1 MISFIYKLSC
11 IKFKKFIILIIF
23 FFTPI
28 NNLLA
33 GDFSL
38 EFDGTDDYVEV
49 PFHATMNPAD
59 DFSVNAWVKTQDNTD
74 WQSTVTSRER
84 GSGYML
90 YQRNTDQ
97 WAFWTGK
104 NRGSASWNP
113 GNTTTDPVYGTW
125 QMQTVTYDHSETKM
139 RLYIDGVEL
148 SFQNADCCNSAVV
161 ENISK
166 PLRIAAGRTN
176 DNPPFAAGDPYYF
189 KGHIDE
195 VAIWNVPLSAAEIT
209 QLFNSGETLYAG
221 ENHGNYISASGLQ
234 EYWTMD
240 TIVSGEN
247 NGSGTKLYGELNNN
261 DGDFLGAPTWST
273 DTPGTSPT
281 ISSRS
286 PDDNASN
293 VADDTNIV
301 ITFSETIKLNTGNI
315 FLKKSNDD
323 SIVETFDVSSDVTL
337 SASNQITIN
346 PTSNLEPK
354 TDYYV
359 FIDASAII
367 DISRN
372 HFDGI
377 GDPLVGVGDKT
388 TYNFSTGTSSTNPLD
403 DKDVIGLIEAQTDAS
418 KKIVSRVTN
427 PIFNRLNWIR
437 GYSLEDDL
445 RAQKINFEF
454 VDPKIARLSEF
465 ISQSVSYDAP
475 QKKILDSW
483 SFWSEGSVGV
493 GSVNASN
500 DASKKDINTNAVT
513 LGMDKKIDRKT
524 VHGFT
529 FTYTQEDVD
538 VGNLGTSSDI
548 DSYSFSA
555 YRTINTAKNLF
566 LESVLGI
573 SKLNIENTRISGS
586 NTLNGN
592 RNGKQIFGSL
602 QYINIFEKNNSD
614 ISPNIRLD
622 VSHTIL
628 NDYKEIGTMPLNF
641 DEQTVE
647 NIGLYGGIN
656 FKNEIPKNNYILRP
670 SVGFELGLDLSPNS
684 DISINYVSDPNT
696 KYTKSIDQ
704 DDEKSIKGKVG
715 FDVINEIGPSMMFF
729 YERVETEDS
738 HSDTLYFLVGY
749 VTHRKDEFALELIDQ
764 TATVAYKQNI
774 NGLNISLS
782 SEYDVLREYPD
793 YEINLN
799 VASNF

>member
-104 NRGSASWNP
+104 NRGSASWNS

-286 PDDNASN
+286 PDDNASS

-346 PTSNLEPK
+346 PSSNLEPK
-354 TDYYV
+354 TDYYI

-388 TYNFSTGTSSTNPLD
+388 TYNFSTGTSSSNPLD
-403 DKDVIGLIEAQTDAS
+403 DKDVVGLIEAQTEAS
-418 KKIVSRVTN
+418 KKIISRASSPVY
-427 PIFNRLNWIR
+427 NRLNWIR
-437 GYSLEDDL
+437 AYSTDEDL
-445 RAQKINFEF
+445 KAQKINLNFA
-454 VDPKIARLSEF
+454 DPKLTK
-465 ISQSVSYDAP
+465 ISDLFTRTANYD
-475 QKKILDSW
+475 KNRKVNDKWL
-483 SFWSEGSVGV
+483 FWSEGSVSIGKV
-493 GSVNASN
+493 GATKKS
-500 DASKKDINTNAVT
+500 SKKNIDSNSVT
-513 LGMDKKIDRKT
+513 LGIDKKINNQS
-524 VHGFT
+524 VHGYT
-529 FTYTQEDVD
+529 VTYIQEDAE
-538 VGNLGTSSDI
+538 VGDKGTSSNI
-548 DSYSFSA
+548 DSYSFSL
-555 YRTINTAKNLF
+555 YRALNQGSNNYFEGI
-566 LESVLGI
+566 LGL
-573 SKLNIENTRISGS
+573 SKLDIKNIRKSGN
-586 NTLNGN
+586 NTLKGF
-592 RNGKQIFGSL
+592 RNGKQVYGSF
-602 QYINIFEKNNSD
+602 QAINTFINKQSE
-614 ISPNIRLD
+614 ISPNVRLD
-622 VSHTIL
+622 LGYTIL
-628 NDYKEIGTMPLNF
+628 DEYSETGIGALKY

-647 NIGLYGGIN
+647 TAGLYGGFNLSNKIL
-656 FKNEIPKNNYILRP
+656 KEGYIIKP
-670 SVGFELGLDLSPNS
+670 SLTVELGYDLSPSS
-684 DISINYVSDPNT
+684 DVSLNYVTDPNT
-696 KYTKSIDQ
+696 KYSKSINHE
-704 DDEKSIKGKVG
+704 DDESIRGKIG
-715 FDVINEIGPSMMFF
+715 FDVKNETGISMMFF
-729 YERVETEDS
+729 YEKFRTENTRS
-738 HSDTLYFLVGY
+738 NTFYFLTGY
-749 VTHRKDEFALELIDQ
+749 VTHRNDEFALELKDK
-764 TATVAYKQNI
+764 VASIIFEQNI
-774 NGLNISLS
+774 NGFDLKLI
-782 SEYDVLREYPD
+782 
-793 YEINLN
+793 
-799 VASNF
+799 SNFKLMSEIEDYGAGIEILNRF